1 MQLDDDDNE
10 ASSLAAR
17 KSETTVQHKS
27 MSATMNALYSSSG
40 STSGASSPAR
50 NGGSGKTPPHPQ
62 VPEQQ
67 QQQQQQ
73 HPPSVFD
80 RALDAAE
87 KTNGA
92 SKKKPNSPTTGV
104 CRLET
109 KRKCDLLFRDT
120 RRSLDRKERQVCCPD
135 TEWGNR
141 REGKKRN
148 SILIHFFHFSLPT
161 MQLRRRLRIRCLQSS
176 RISSAQTPRLLRLC
190 PTSARRMSLQSPT
203 QHLL

>member
-67 QQQQQQ
+67 QQQQQ

-92 SKKKPNSPTTGV
+92 SKKKPNSSTTGV